1 MVARRALVACALLAV
16 THAFAPAV
24 SPHRVCSRSGGSA
37 VMAIPAS
44 AKLAVPAALGITG
57 AMALQLR
64 NMQKARASEDA
75 ERGRAALASLST
87 LSDLSGLG
95 TSLDSP
101 EVRCMA
107 K

>member
-1 MVARRALVACALLAV
+1 M
-16 THAFAPAV
+16 
-24 SPHRVCSRSGGSA
+24 G
-37 VMAIPAS
+37 IPATV
-44 AKLAVPAALGITG
+44 KLAVPAALGITG

-75 ERGRAALASLST
+75 ERGRAALAGLST

-95 TSLDSP
+95 SSLDSKEGEP
-101 EVRCMA
+101 FVQKGDWKMYTKSDGRVWYYNVGTGKMQWATPDEF